1 MNDIVIGHEH
11 QIWLTLTVV
20 FCWVLTRFFTNRA
33 IKKLSIKFGVA
44 IERRRITVKI
54 LNFLFFSLALIFIT
68 TIWGVDK
75 NELFLFFTSIIT
87 VLGIGFFAQWSI
99 LSNIT
104 SGIIIFFSHPI
115 KLGDVIRISD
125 KDYLVEGKL
134 TNISFF
140 YMHLETLEDKHK
152 ITIPN
157 SIALQ
162 KIITILDEHQF

>member
-1 MNDIVIGHEH
+1 MFEYFKGCEH
-11 QIWLTLTVV
+11 QIFLTSIIVACWLVSKFLVK
-20 FCWVLTRFFTNRA
+20 RA

-54 LNFLFFSLALIFIT
+54 TNIIFLLLAIIFIV

-75 NELFLFFTSIIT
+75 KELFLFFTSIIT

-115 KLGDVIRISD
+115 KLGDHIRIVD
-125 KDYLVEGKL
+125 KDFFIEGKL
-134 TNISFF
+134 INITFF
-140 YMHLETLEDKHK
+140 FIHLENDEKEK

-157 SIALQ
+157 SLALQ
-162 KIITILDEHQF
+162 KTIILVHE